1 MPHRKHNAE
10 FHRGLEEAP
19 AAIAALQERWPA
31 AFPRKGHLVRPL
43 ASNLAGPVA
52 EAMGWST
59 PYAYAVL
66 RRWKFRPSY
75 CRAVLAYDRRVD
87 LDGMVTEQTVAEEAR
102 EQAQRQL
109 AFKAERRRQHVE
121 KTAAEKAATAEEA
134 ATAETIIIG

>member
-1 MPHRKHNAE
+1 MPHRKHSAE

-43 ASNLAGPVA
+43 ASNLAGPVV

-59 PYAYAVL
+59 TYAYAVL

-75 CRAVLAYDRRVD
+75 CRAVLACDRRID
-87 LDGMVTEQTVAEEAR
+87 LDGIVTEQTVAEEAR
-102 EQAQRQL
+102 EQARRQF
-109 AFKAERRRQHVE
+109 AFKAERRRHG
-121 KTAAEKAATAEEA
+121 KRAATAEEA
-134 ATAETIIIG
+134 ATAEDLEL

>member
-43 ASNLAGPVA
+43 ASNLAGPIA

-66 RRWKFRPSY
+66 RRWKFRLSY

-102 EQAQRQL
+102 EQARRQL
-109 AFKAERRRQHVE
+109 AFKAERRRHVE
-121 KTAAEKAATAEEA
+121 RAATEKAATAEEA
-134 ATAETIIIG
+134 ATAEARIIG

>member
-1 MPHRKHNAE
+1 MPHRKHSAE

-52 EAMGWST
+52 AAMGWST
-59 PYAYAVL
+59 TYAYAVL

-75 CRAVLAYDRRVD
+75 CRAVLAYDRRID
-87 LDGMVTEQTVAEEAR
+87 LDGIVTEQTVAEEAR
-102 EQAQRQL
+102 EQARRQL
-109 AFKAERRRQHVE
+109 AFKAERRRHGE
-121 KTAAEKAATAEEA
+121 RAATEKAATAEEA
-134 ATAETIIIG
+134 VIPNPTD

>member
-1 MPHRKHNAE
+1 MPHRKHSAE

-43 ASNLAGPVA
+43 ASNLAGPIA

-66 RRWKFRPSY
+66 RRWKFRSSY
-75 CRAVLAYDRRVD
+75 CQAVLAYDRRID
-87 LDGMVTEQTVAEEAR
+87 LDGVVTEQTVAEEAR
-102 EQAQRQL
+102 EQARRQL
-109 AFKAERRRQHVE
+109 AFKAERRRHVE
-121 KTAAEKAATAEEA
+121 RAATEKAATAEEA
-134 ATAETIIIG
+134 ATAETRIIG